1 VCPAC
6 ARRASAASCPEP
18 ELDAILLLLL
28 ILIALAVGAAV
39 AAPFLRP
46 ERGEE
51 GIVRRDRLAELE
63 ARKEAKYREIR
74 DAELDYRTGKLSSE
88 DHRTLDRALRR
99 EAIAILEEIDG
110 ATEVDGEGEQ
120 GAREAR

>member
-1 VCPAC
+1 
-6 ARRASAASCPEP
+6 
-18 ELDAILLLLL
+18 LL

-46 ERGEE
+46 ESGEG
-51 GIVRRDRLAELE
+51 GIARRERLAELE

-74 DAELDYRTGKLSSE
+74 DAELDYRTGKLSQE

-110 ATEVDGEGEQ
+110 ATEDQGEEEPR
-120 GAREAR
+120 AREDR

>member
-6 ARRASAASCPEP
+6 ARRASAASFPEP
-18 ELDAILLLLL
+18 ELDAILVLLL

-46 ERGEE
+46 ESGDD
-51 GIVRRDRLAELE
+51 GAVRREQLAELE

-74 DAELDYRTGKLSSE
+74 DAELDYRTGKLSPE

-99 EAIAILEEIDG
+99 EAIAILEEMD
-110 ATEVDGEGEQ
+110 AAREGEDPERQ
-120 GAREAR
+120 AGREFP